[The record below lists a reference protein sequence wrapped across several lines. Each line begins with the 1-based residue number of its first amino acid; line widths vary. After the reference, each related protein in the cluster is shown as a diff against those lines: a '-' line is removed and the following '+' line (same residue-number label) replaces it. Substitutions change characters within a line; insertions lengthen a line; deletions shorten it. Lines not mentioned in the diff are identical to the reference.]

1 MFIIK
6 GYNPEY
12 QIFSLKSGKLV
23 NIKISYEL
31 YSELKDDFYKL
42 SENQRKKFQFSLDNY
57 IKSVLSYNC

>member
-12 QIFSLKSGKLV
+12 QIFSLNQGKLV
-23 NIKISYEL
+23 TIKISYEI